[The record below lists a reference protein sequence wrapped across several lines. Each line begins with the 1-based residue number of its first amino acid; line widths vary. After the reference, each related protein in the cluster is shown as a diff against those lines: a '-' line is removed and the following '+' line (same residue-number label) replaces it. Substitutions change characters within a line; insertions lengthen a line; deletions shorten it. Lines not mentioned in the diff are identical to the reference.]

1 MKVSRILSV
10 FLAIVM
16 LCGCFAAFPVSAEG
30 TVKQVYVSTSGDDS
44 NDGAE
49 ETPVK
54 TINQAIILLK
64 ADKTPSSA
72 EIILKDNITT
82 SANVYIKEVTYPIT
96 IKGAKDGIYLILGNS
111 FACEDA
117 TIVTFDSS
125 LTIIGKG
132 NSNRTISNVGGDLT
146 IDSEVLAKGSNAGGV
161 ESTCHVNLEV
171 AAFKGDSSES
181 SVRTVVNNGT
191 YGDVYALGHKYG
203 NDSKDATVSGNA
215 YVEINNDVIINYF
228 AFVGTNQ
235 NVTLNGNYEVRINGG
250 TIKNFRDV
258 DNNTT
263 TSITSLLK
271 IEGHTTLKICGQP
284 SLTFNKM
291 SKIDCFSFGES
302 GFGEATNDGTTG
314 IWYAGGF
321 VLDTCGFD
329 GEYDTLCDPL
339 KKSGIAIWS
348 TVENSIKYV
357 DCSVK
362 CMQTSEIYEEGGQ
375 QYKKVRF
382 IIGVRDYQKIN
393 TATVKIV
400 AKNENAEVA
409 SKDGFEITK
418 VYDSVLA
425 TVNGNLSIVTASDIG
440 ANYIM
445 AITVEDIPVGENIT
459 EFQITPKINGEDA
472 PMKSF
477 TYSAS

>member
-30 TVKQVYVSTSGDDS
+30 TVKQVYVSTGGNDS
-44 NDGAE
+44 HDGAQ

-54 TINQAIILLK
+54 TINQAITLLK

-82 SANVYIKEVTYPIT
+82 SAIVYIKEVTYPIT
-96 IKGAKDGIYLILGNS
+96 IKGANNSIYLILG
-111 FACEDA
+111 AGIVCEDA

-125 LTIIGKG
+125 LTIIGSG
-132 NSNRTISNVGGDLT
+132 SRTISNVGGDLT
-146 IDSEVLAKGSNAGGV
+146 IDSEVLAKDSSAGGV
-161 ESTCHVNLEV
+161 EKTGHVNLEV
-171 AAFKGDSSES
+171 AAFKGGSFE

-203 NDSKDATVSGNA
+203 SNTDTTVTGNA
-215 YVEINNDVIINYF
+215 YVEINNSVSINYF

-258 DNNTT
+258 DSKA

-271 IEGHTTLKICGQP
+271 ITGHTTLKICGQP
-284 SLTFNKM
+284 SLTFAKL
-291 SKIDCFSFGES
+291 STIDCFSFGES
-302 GFGEATNDGTTG
+302 DFGEDTDGGTTG

-329 GEYDTLCDPL
+329 GTYDTL
-339 KKSGIAIWS
+339 KSGIAKWS
-348 TVENSIKYV
+348 TVKDSIKYV

-362 CMQTSEIYEEGGQ
+362 RMQISDTYTDDGTEYRD
-375 QYKKVRF
+375 VRF
-382 IIGVRDYQKIN
+382 IIGVRDYKNIKKAQV
-393 TATVKIV
+393 TIV
-400 AKNENAEVA
+400 AKNGATEVA
-409 SKDGFEITK
+409 NKSDIEITK
-418 VYDSVLA
+418 VYDSVVA
-425 TVNGNLSIVTASDIG
+425 TVNGFPGTVNASEIG

-445 AITVEDIPVGENIT
+445 AITIEGIPSNVEIT
-459 EFQITPKINGEDA
+459 SFEVTPTIDEAVAPTKI
-472 PMKSF
+472 F